1 MVTAINDDMF
11 TGTAIA
17 DPYEYFGQLRE
28 EDPVH
33 WNEKY
38 KLWVLTRY
46 DDVVWCT
53 RHPELF
59 SSAVFATDPL
69 PPYPQVDES
78 DLGLYQDVKDF
89 MASWFIQK
97 DRPVHM
103 DMRRVLHGYFTP
115 KSMEQWRPMVTS
127 VIKDLLD
134 EADEKGE
141 MDIMRDF
148 ATPLPLFVI
157 AQMMGMPYEDRK
169 FIRMLSEKLL
179 FIGRSEINRMKPLH
193 EGIYELIDYLSP
205 VVEERIKNPE
215 DDFISVLAD
224 GEKRGVL
231 TRYEVVSN
239 AVLLLLAGHET
250 TINLICNGTL
260 AFMQHPDQWDL
271 LKNDKGDTVPPV
283 INRATEECLRY
294 DPPVKSLQRI
304 ASEDIEMRGKVIHK
318 NDRIRWFITGANR
331 DPDKFEAPDV
341 FDINRWPNSHVGF
354 GSGIHHCLG
363 ATLARLEGQEAFK
376 ALAQRY
382 DSLSL
387 QTDEFEYQ
395 DSITFRSLKSLPVS
409 MN

>member
-11 TGTAIA
+11 TGAAIA
-17 DPYEYFGQLRE
+17 DPYSYYGQLRE

-38 KLWVLTRY
+38 NLWVLTRY

-53 RHPELF
+53 RHNELF
-59 SSAVFATDPL
+59 SSATFKNDPL
-69 PPYPQVDES
+69 PPYPQVQES
-78 DLGLYQDVKDF
+78 DLGLYEDVRNF
-89 MASWFIQK
+89 MASWFIQH

-115 KSMEQWRPMVTS
+115 KAMEEWRPMVTS

-169 FIRMLSEKLL
+169 FIRMLAEKLL
-179 FIGRSEINRMKPLH
+179 FIGRGEMDRMKPLH

-224 GEKRGVL
+224 GEKRGIM
-231 TRYEVVSN
+231 TRYQVVSN

-271 LKNDKGDTVPPV
+271 LKNDKGDSVPPMV
-283 INRATEECLRY
+283 NRAR
-294 DPPVKSLQRI
+294 DSRW
-304 ASEDIEMRGKVIHK
+304 K
-318 NDRIRWFITGANR
+318 NGVPWSRA
-331 DPDKFEAPDV
+331 
-341 FDINRWPNSHVGF
+341 
-354 GSGIHHCLG
+354 
-363 ATLARLEGQEAFK
+363 
-376 ALAQRY
+376 
-382 DSLSL
+382 
-387 QTDEFEYQ
+387 
-395 DSITFRSLKSLPVS
+395 
-409 MN
+409 